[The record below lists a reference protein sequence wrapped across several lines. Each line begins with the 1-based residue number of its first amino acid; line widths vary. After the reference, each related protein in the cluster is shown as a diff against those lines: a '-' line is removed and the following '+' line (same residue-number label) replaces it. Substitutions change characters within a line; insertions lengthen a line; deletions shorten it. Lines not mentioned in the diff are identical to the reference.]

1 MLRSSIVTS
10 PDGHHWRVGRRW
22 LDRPLPNL
30 RRRFRTNREKVADEG
45 AWFDGLMIPDF
56 DVLDFDDS
64 PATVIAIAIGA
75 LLLFLVL
82 LPLIGIALELIVL
95 LVLLWSGIVG
105 RVLFGRPW
113 IVVAANL
120 DDPRRSAAFA
130 VKGWQRSGQAV
141 EDLSRAIAVD
151 GPPERLISGE
161 PIGSPDPAD

>member
-1 MLRSSIVTS
+1 MLRSSTVTS

-22 LDRPLPNL
+22 LGRPLPDL
-30 RRRFRTNREKVADEG
+30 RRRFRANREKVGEEG
-45 AWFDGLMIPDF
+45 TWFDGLMIPDF

-64 PATVIAIAIGA
+64 PAAAIAIAIGA
-75 LLLFLVL
+75 LLLFLIL

-120 DDPRRSAAFA
+120 DDPQRSAAFA
-130 VKGWQRSGQAV
+130 VKGWQRSGQAT
-141 EDLSRAIAVD
+141 DTLRTAIIATGTPSLNESD
-151 GPPERLISGE
+151 
-161 PIGSPDPAD
+161 

>member
-1 MLRSSIVTS
+1 MLRSSIVTT
-10 PDGHHWRVGRRW
+10 PNGDRWRVGRRW
-22 LDRPLPNL
+22 LDRSLPNL
-30 RRRFRTNREKVADEG
+30 RHRFRANREKVVDEG
-45 AWFDGLMIPDF
+45 SWFDGLMIPDF
-56 DVLDFDDS
+56 DLLDFDDS
-64 PATVIAIAIGA
+64 PAAAIAIALGA

-120 DDPRRSAAFA
+120 DDPQRSVAFA
-130 VKGWQRSGQAV
+130 VKGWRRSSQAI
-141 EDLSRAIAVD
+141 EELSRALAID